1 MGIGM
6 YAIASVVERRM
17 TGWATR
23 GTNGGMFSAG
33 G

>member
-1 MGIGM
+1 M

-23 GTNGGMFSAG
+23 GTNGGTFSPG